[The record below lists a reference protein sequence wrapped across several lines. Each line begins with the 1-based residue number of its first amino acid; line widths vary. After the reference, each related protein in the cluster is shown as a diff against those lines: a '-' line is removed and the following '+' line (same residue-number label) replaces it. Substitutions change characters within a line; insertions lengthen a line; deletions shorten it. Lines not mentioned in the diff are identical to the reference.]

1 MDTDTYGSR
10 LRALRNTSGL
20 SQTAIAEIVGVT
32 QSAINRYENNQ
43 SEPVYRIL
51 TWYSDYFD
59 VSLDY
64 ILCRTDKPQG
74 RNYDYEPNS
83 IKEKMKNRQEWA
95 RFIEACFE
103 PNSPMNE
110 KLKQAILRMSGGDA

>member
-1 MDTDTYGSR
+1 M
-10 LRALRNTSGL
+10 
-20 SQTAIAEIVGVT
+20 VGVT

-51 TWYSDYFD
+51 VWYADYFD

-74 RNYDYEPNS
+74 ATFDYEPS
-83 IKEKMKNRQEWA
+83 AIKEKMRDKQAWMQ
-95 RFIEACFE
+95 FIEMCFD

-110 KLKQAILRMSGGDA
+110 KLKQAILNMSGGDDK